1 MPARLALCDLGA
13 PGWGEPWFPHSAV
26 LLYSHLGMA
35 IFVMF
40 VFSVLPLLLLPYQYQ
55 RYKDITLT
63 HYRGHITGLPA
74 TFPLLGLF
82 CVVCFGLFCFVFLFF
97 GFVLFFGFCFVT
109 EL

>member
-1 MPARLALCDLGA
+1 MNPGLVGGFISPIWVVTSAA
-13 PGWGEPWFPHSAV
+13 PQAP
-26 LLYSHLGMA
+26 
-35 IFVMF
+35 
-40 VFSVLPLLLLPYQYQ
+40 
-55 RYKDITLT
+55 
-63 HYRGHITGLPA
+63 HITGLPA